1 MIRCLSFGWMTR
13 SISLISCKLELHG
26 SDSMQPVGWMT
37 HSICPYCTLLVI
49 VPLVVMHLAQVGESY
64 LKLLKFN
71 ACSMEYD
78 NPGRS
83 SKD

>member
-1 MIRCLSFGWMTR
+1 
-13 SISLISCKLELHG
+13 
-26 SDSMQPVGWMT
+26 MQPVGWMT
-37 HSICPYCTLLVI
+37 HSISPYCTFLVI

-78 NPGRS
+78 NLGRS
-83 SKD
+83 SED